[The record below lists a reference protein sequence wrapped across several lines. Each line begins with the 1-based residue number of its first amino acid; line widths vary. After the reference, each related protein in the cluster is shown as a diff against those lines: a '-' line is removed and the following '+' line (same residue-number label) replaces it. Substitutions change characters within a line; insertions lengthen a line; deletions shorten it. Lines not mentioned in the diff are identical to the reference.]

1 MTLSLKE
8 LRKPRDNKWLLSHLK
23 EEDKRPHYRCKGGV
37 DNLQKI
43 IWLKERALNFLEK
56 DEVIGLKI
64 MI

>member
-8 LRKPRDNKWLLSHLK
+8 LRKPRDNKRLLSHLK

-43 IWLKERALNFLEK
+43 I
-56 DEVIGLKI
+56 
-64 MI
+64 